1 MKLSIIVLASGNS
14 RRFNGNKLLYE
25 IDNKPMYL
33 HTVDKLIDLKKSNE
47 NVDEIIF
54 VTKYDKIIDNLK
66 NKDIKVIKNNN
77 SEFGISQSIK
87 LGISNSF
94 NNAYMFIVCDQPY
107 IKKETINKFINE
119 FIRSKKNLGCVSN
132 DSILLNPTIFTD
144 KYKDKLLKLDGDKG
158 GKKIILKNI
167 DDLFIFDV
175 LEKRELIDIDYKS
188 QLQNK

>member
-1 MKLSIIVLASGNS
+1 MLHKI
-14 RRFNGNKLLYE
+14 NK
-25 IDNKPMYL
+25 KPMYL
-33 HTVDKLIDLKKSNE
+33 HTLDKLIDLKKVND
-47 NVDEIIF
+47 NIDEIIF
-54 VTKYDKIIDNLK
+54 VTKYDEIINNLK

-158 GKKIILKNI
+158 GKKINLKNI

-188 QLQNK
+188 QLENK

>member
-1 MKLSIIVLASGNS
+1 
-14 RRFNGNKLLYE
+14 
-25 IDNKPMYL
+25 MYL
-33 HTVDKLIDLKKSNE
+33 HTLDKLIDLKKVND
-47 NVDEIIF
+47 NIDEIIF
-54 VTKYDKIIDNLK
+54 VTKYNNLK

-132 DSILLNPTIFTD
+132 DGILLNPTIFTD

-188 QLQNK
+188 QLENK

>member
-1 MKLSIIVLASGNS
+1 
-14 RRFNGNKLLYE
+14 
-25 IDNKPMYL
+25 MYL
-33 HTVDKLIDLKKSNE
+33 HTLDKLIDLKKVNY
-47 NVDEIIF
+47 NIDEIIF
-54 VTKYDKIIDNLK
+54 VTKYDEIINNLK

-188 QLQNK
+188 QLENK

>member
-1 MKLSIIVLASGNS
+1 MLHKI
-14 RRFNGNKLLYE
+14 NK
-25 IDNKPMYL
+25 KPMYL
-33 HTVDKLIDLKKSNE
+33 HTLDKLIDLKKVND
-47 NVDEIIF
+47 NIDEIIF
-54 VTKYDKIIDNLK
+54 VTKYDEIINNLK

-119 FIRSKKNLGCVSN
+119 FIRSKQNLGCVSN
-132 DSILLNPTIFTD
+132 DGILLNPTIFTD

-188 QLQNK
+188 QLENK

>member
-1 MKLSIIVLASGNS
+1 
-14 RRFNGNKLLYE
+14 
-25 IDNKPMYL
+25 MYL
-33 HTVDKLIDLKKSNE
+33 HTLDKLIDLKKVND
-47 NVDEIIF
+47 NIDEIIF
-54 VTKYDKIIDNLK
+54 VTKYDEIINNLK

-94 NNAYMFIVCDQPY
+94 NNAYMFIVCYQPY

-188 QLQNK
+188 QLENK

>member
-1 MKLSIIVLASGNS
+1 M
-14 RRFNGNKLLYE
+14 LYE

-66 NKDIKVIKNNN
+66 NKDIKVVKNNN

-132 DSILLNPTIFTD
+132 DGILLNPTIFTD

-188 QLQNK
+188 QLENK

>member
-1 MKLSIIVLASGNS
+1 MLHKI
-14 RRFNGNKLLYE
+14 NK
-25 IDNKPMYL
+25 KPMYL
-33 HTVDKLIDLKKSNE
+33 HTLDKLIDLKKVND
-47 NVDEIIF
+47 NIDEIIF
-54 VTKYDKIIDNLK
+54 VTKYDEIINNLK

-144 KYKDKLLKLDGDKG
+144 RYKDKLLKLDGDKG

-188 QLQNK
+188 QLENK

>member
-1 MKLSIIVLASGNS
+1 MLHKI
-14 RRFNGNKLLYE
+14 NK
-25 IDNKPMYL
+25 KPMYL
-33 HTVDKLIDLKKSNE
+33 HTLDKLIDLKKVNY
-47 NVDEIIF
+47 NIDEIIF
-54 VTKYDKIIDNLK
+54 VTKYDEIINNLK

-94 NNAYMFIVCDQPY
+94 NNVYMFIVCDQPY

-132 DSILLNPTIFTD
+132 DGILLNPTIFTD

-188 QLQNK
+188 QLENK

>member
-1 MKLSIIVLASGNS
+1 MLHKI
-14 RRFNGNKLLYE
+14 NK
-25 IDNKPMYL
+25 KPMYL
-33 HTVDKLIDLKKSNE
+33 HTLDKLIDLKKFND
-47 NVDEIIF
+47 NIDEIIF
-54 VTKYDKIIDNLK
+54 VTKYDEIINNLK

-188 QLQNK
+188 QLENK

>member
-1 MKLSIIVLASGNS
+1 
-14 RRFNGNKLLYE
+14 
-25 IDNKPMYL
+25 MYL
-33 HTVDKLIDLKKSNE
+33 HTLDKLIDLKKVND
-47 NVDEIIF
+47 NIDEIIF
-54 VTKYDKIIDNLK
+54 VTKYDEIINNLK

-188 QLQNK
+188 QLENK

>member
-1 MKLSIIVLASGNS
+1 MLHKI
-14 RRFNGNKLLYE
+14 NK
-25 IDNKPMYL
+25 KPMYL
-33 HTVDKLIDLKKSNE
+33 HTLDKLIDLKKVNY
-47 NVDEIIF
+47 NIDEIIF
-54 VTKYDKIIDNLK
+54 VTKYDEIINNLK

-107 IKKETINKFINE
+107 KKETINKFINE

-132 DSILLNPTIFTD
+132 DGILLNPTIFTD

-188 QLQNK
+188 QLENK

>member
-1 MKLSIIVLASGNS
+1 
-14 RRFNGNKLLYE
+14 
-25 IDNKPMYL
+25 MYL
-33 HTVDKLIDLKKSNE
+33 HTLDKLIDLKKVNY
-47 NVDEIIF
+47 NIDEIIF
-54 VTKYDKIIDNLK
+54 VTKYDEIINNLK

-132 DSILLNPTIFTD
+132 DGILLNPTIFTD

-188 QLQNK
+188 QLENK

>member
-1 MKLSIIVLASGNS
+1 MLHKI
-14 RRFNGNKLLYE
+14 NK
-25 IDNKPMYL
+25 KPMYL
-33 HTVDKLIDLKKSNE
+33 HTLDKLIDLKKVND
-47 NVDEIIF
+47 NIDEIIF
-54 VTKYDKIIDNLK
+54 VTKYDEIINNLK

-132 DSILLNPTIFTD
+132 DSILLNPTIFTV

-188 QLQNK
+188 QLENK

>member
-1 MKLSIIVLASGNS
+1 
-14 RRFNGNKLLYE
+14 
-25 IDNKPMYL
+25 MYL
-33 HTVDKLIDLKKSNE
+33 HTLDKLIDLKKVND
-47 NVDEIIF
+47 NIDEIIF
-54 VTKYDKIIDNLK
+54 VTKYDEIINNLK

-175 LEKRELIDIDYKS
+175 LEKRELIDIYYKS
-188 QLQNK
+188 QLENK

>member
-1 MKLSIIVLASGNS
+1 MLHKI
-14 RRFNGNKLLYE
+14 NK
-25 IDNKPMYL
+25 KPMYL
-33 HTVDKLIDLKKSNE
+33 HTLDKLIDLKKVND
-47 NVDEIIF
+47 NIDEIIF
-54 VTKYDKIIDNLK
+54 VKKYDEIINNLK

-132 DSILLNPTIFTD
+132 DGILLNPTIFTD

-188 QLQNK
+188 QLENK

>member
-1 MKLSIIVLASGNS
+1 
-14 RRFNGNKLLYE
+14 
-25 IDNKPMYL
+25 MYL
-33 HTVDKLIDLKKSNE
+33 HTLDKLIDLKKVNY
-47 NVDEIIF
+47 NIDEIIF
-54 VTKYDKIIDNLK
+54 VTKYDEIINNLK

-94 NNAYMFIVCDQPY
+94 NNAYMFIVCDQPH

-132 DSILLNPTIFTD
+132 DGILLNPTIFTD

-188 QLQNK
+188 QLENK

>member
-1 MKLSIIVLASGNS
+1 MLHKI
-14 RRFNGNKLLYE
+14 NK
-25 IDNKPMYL
+25 KPMYL
-33 HTVDKLIDLKKSNE
+33 HTLDKLIDLKKVND
-47 NVDEIIF
+47 NIDEIIF
-54 VTKYDKIIDNLK
+54 VTKYDEIINNLK
-66 NKDIKVIKNNN
+66 NKDIKVIKHNN

-188 QLQNK
+188 QLENK

>member
-1 MKLSIIVLASGNS
+1 MLHKI
-14 RRFNGNKLLYE
+14 NK
-25 IDNKPMYL
+25 KPMYL
-33 HTVDKLIDLKKSNE
+33 HTLDKLIDLKKVND
-47 NVDEIIF
+47 NIDEIIF
-54 VTKYDKIIDNLK
+54 VTKYDEIINNLK

-132 DSILLNPTIFTD
+132 DGILLNPTIFTD

-167 DDLFIFDV
+167 DDLFLFDV

-188 QLQNK
+188 QLENK

>member
-1 MKLSIIVLASGNS
+1 MLHKI
-14 RRFNGNKLLYE
+14 NK
-25 IDNKPMYL
+25 KPMYL
-33 HTVDKLIDLKKSNE
+33 HTLDKLIDLKKVNY
-47 NVDEIIF
+47 NRDEIIF
-54 VTKYDKIIDNLK
+54 VTKYDEIINNLK

-132 DSILLNPTIFTD
+132 DGILLNPTIFTD

-188 QLQNK
+188 QLENK

>member
-1 MKLSIIVLASGNS
+1 MLHKI
-14 RRFNGNKLLYE
+14 NK
-25 IDNKPMYL
+25 KPMYL
-33 HTVDKLIDLKKSNE
+33 HTLDKLIDLKKVND
-47 NVDEIIF
+47 NIDEIIF
-54 VTKYDKIIDNLK
+54 VTKYDEIINNLK

-132 DSILLNPTIFTD
+132 DGILLNPTIFTD

-158 GKKIILKNI
+158 RKKIILKNI

-188 QLQNK
+188 QLENK

>member
-1 MKLSIIVLASGNS
+1 MLHKI
-14 RRFNGNKLLYE
+14 NK
-25 IDNKPMYL
+25 KPMYL
-33 HTVDKLIDLKKSNE
+33 HTLDKLIDLKKVND
-47 NVDEIIF
+47 NIDEIIF
-54 VTKYDKIIDNLK
+54 VTKYDEIINNLK

-132 DSILLNPTIFTD
+132 DGILLNPTIFTD

-188 QLQNK
+188 QLENK

>member
-1 MKLSIIVLASGNS
+1 
-14 RRFNGNKLLYE
+14 
-25 IDNKPMYL
+25 MYL
-33 HTVDKLIDLKKSNE
+33 HTLDKLIDLKKVND
-47 NVDEIIF
+47 NIDEIIF
-54 VTKYDKIIDNLK
+54 VTKYDEIINNLK
-66 NKDIKVIKNNN
+66 NKDIEVIKNNN

-132 DSILLNPTIFTD
+132 DGILLNPTIFTD

-188 QLQNK
+188 QLENK

>member
-1 MKLSIIVLASGNS
+1 MLHKI
-14 RRFNGNKLLYE
+14 NK
-25 IDNKPMYL
+25 KPMYL
-33 HTVDKLIDLKKSNE
+33 HTLDKLIDLKKVND
-47 NVDEIIF
+47 NIDEIIF
-54 VTKYDKIIDNLK
+54 VTKYDEIINNLK

-94 NNAYMFIVCDQPY
+94 NNVYMFIVCDQPY

-132 DSILLNPTIFTD
+132 DGILLNPTIFTD

-188 QLQNK
+188 QLENK

>member
-1 MKLSIIVLASGNS
+1 
-14 RRFNGNKLLYE
+14 
-25 IDNKPMYL
+25 MYL
-33 HTVDKLIDLKKSNE
+33 HTLDKLIDLKKVND
-47 NVDEIIF
+47 NIDEIIF
-54 VTKYDKIIDNLK
+54 VTKYDEIINNLK

-167 DDLFIFDV
+167 DDIFIFDV

-188 QLQNK
+188 QLENK

>member
-1 MKLSIIVLASGNS
+1 MLHKI
-14 RRFNGNKLLYE
+14 NK
-25 IDNKPMYL
+25 KPMYL
-33 HTVDKLIDLKKSNE
+33 HTLDKLIDLKKVNY
-47 NVDEIIF
+47 NIDEIIF
-54 VTKYDKIIDNLK
+54 VTKYDEIINNLK

-188 QLQNK
+188 QLENK

>member
-1 MKLSIIVLASGNS
+1 MLHKI
-14 RRFNGNKLLYE
+14 NK
-25 IDNKPMYL
+25 KPMYL
-33 HTVDKLIDLKKSNE
+33 HTLDKLIDLKKVND
-47 NVDEIIF
+47 NIDEIIF
-54 VTKYDKIIDNLK
+54 VTKYDEIINNLK

-175 LEKRELIDIDYKS
+175 LEKRELIDIDYKI
-188 QLQNK
+188 QLENK

>member
-1 MKLSIIVLASGNS
+1 
-14 RRFNGNKLLYE
+14 
-25 IDNKPMYL
+25 MYL
-33 HTVDKLIDLKKSNE
+33 HTLDKLIDLKKVNY
-47 NVDEIIF
+47 NIDEIIF
-54 VTKYDKIIDNLK
+54 VTKYDEIINNLK

-94 NNAYMFIVCDQPY
+94 NNVYMFIVCDQPY

-132 DSILLNPTIFTD
+132 DGILLNPTIFTD

-188 QLQNK
+188 QLENK

>member
-1 MKLSIIVLASGNS
+1 MLHKI
-14 RRFNGNKLLYE
+14 NK
-25 IDNKPMYL
+25 KPMYL
-33 HTVDKLIDLKKSNE
+33 HTLDKLIDLKKVND
-47 NVDEIIF
+47 NIDEIIF
-54 VTKYDKIIDNLK
+54 VTKYDEIINNLK

-188 QLQNK
+188 KLENK

>member
-1 MKLSIIVLASGNS
+1 MLHKI
-14 RRFNGNKLLYE
+14 NK
-25 IDNKPMYL
+25 KPIYL
-33 HTVDKLIDLKKSNE
+33 HTLDKLIDLKKVND
-47 NVDEIIF
+47 NIDEIIF
-54 VTKYDKIIDNLK
+54 VTKYDEIINNLK

-188 QLQNK
+188 QLENK

>member
-1 MKLSIIVLASGNS
+1 MLHKI
-14 RRFNGNKLLYE
+14 NK
-25 IDNKPMYL
+25 KPMYL
-33 HTVDKLIDLKKSNE
+33 HTLDKLIDLKKVND
-47 NVDEIIF
+47 NIDEIIF
-54 VTKYDKIIDNLK
+54 VTKYDEIINNLK

-167 DDLFIFDV
+167 YDLFIFDV
-175 LEKRELIDIDYKS
+175 LDKRELIDIDYKS
-188 QLQNK
+188 QLENK

>member
-1 MKLSIIVLASGNS
+1 
-14 RRFNGNKLLYE
+14 
-25 IDNKPMYL
+25 
-33 HTVDKLIDLKKSNE
+33 
-47 NVDEIIF
+47 
-54 VTKYDKIIDNLK
+54 
-66 NKDIKVIKNNN
+66 
-77 SEFGISQSIK
+77 
-87 LGISNSF
+87 
-94 NNAYMFIVCDQPY
+94 MFIVCDQPY

-132 DSILLNPTIFTD
+132 DGILLNPTIFTD

-188 QLQNK
+188 QLENK

>member
-1 MKLSIIVLASGNS
+1 
-14 RRFNGNKLLYE
+14 
-25 IDNKPMYL
+25 MYL
-33 HTVDKLIDLKKSNE
+33 HTLDKLIDLKKVND
-47 NVDEIIF
+47 NIDEIIF
-54 VTKYDKIIDNLK
+54 VTKYDEIINNLK

-77 SEFGISQSIK
+77 SECGISQSIK

-94 NNAYMFIVCDQPY
+94 NNVYMFIVCDQPY

-132 DSILLNPTIFTD
+132 DGILLNPTIFTD

-188 QLQNK
+188 QLENK